1 MKPLQAI
8 ILACLLM
15 GCARE
20 SVPIENQFF
29 GCTLGEA
36 TEAEVMAAMENYECL
51 SHREGAMLYY
61 GNVPFGGSVWESVM
75 FMIEDDILR
84 GAVFSD
90 ERSLPCAVQ
99 VERLNKQ
106 YPQYG
111 EIDTAGDGYRYTD
124 GKTQL
129 EIGYSDLIPGTQLIY
144 RDRSSKSWQEW

>member
-1 MKPLQAI
+1 
-8 ILACLLM
+8 
-15 GCARE
+15 

-36 TEAEVMAAMENYECL
+36 TEAEVKSAMEKYEILPYMKGLALC
-51 SHREGAMLYY
+51 Y
-61 GNVPFGGSVWESVM
+61 GNVPFGGSVWYMVS
-75 FMIEDDILR
+75 FYIDDDTLR
-84 GAVFSD
+84 GVAFAD
-90 ERSLPCAVQ
+90 LRSLPYAVQ

-144 RDRSSKSWQEW
+144 RNRSSKSWQKW